1 MKIGTG
7 AVAVTIFAVAGIWGS
22 GTGASA
28 AVQAPPIDPAEF
40 ANTVST
46 DAVMDHLE
54 ALEQIAIDNGGNRAF
69 GTPGY
74 TASADYIEPL
84 LQEAGYVTTRQPF
97 DTPLQTILA
106 YELSLKGVPYLPP
119 IGVPM
124 QGTTGTG
131 PTAITTTLVRPVDP
145 AVAGCAAA
153 DYAGVDATGHI
164 SIVNRGNCT
173 FADKSAAAAAAG
185 AAALII
191 VNNEDAPFLGDLGPA
206 GTTPRVPTIGVS
218 SSEGSAIGSIGDVPL
233 GFLLDETTQTIS
245 TFNLLAESPT
255 GRDDN
260 TVMAGAHLDSV
271 KEGPGINDNG
281 SGSAVLLETALQ
293 LAEQGD
299 LNNQVRFAWWGGEEE
314 GLLGSFHY
322 VSDLVANAPTEVDQ
336 IATYLNFDMVGSPNY
351 VMAVYD
357 ADQSSSPA
365 PVEVPPGSVA
375 TEKLLTDYLD
385 SIGQPWKDT
394 AFDGRSDYLPFITAG
409 VASSGLFT
417 GAEGIKSPEEAARF
431 GGTAGQ
437 QYDPNYHQAGDTVA
451 NISETALGIA
461 SRAIAFAIG
470 SLAND
475 TSLINGVTPETAP
488 IESVAPVAALPTS
501 PIPSSTLLR

>member
-7 AVAVTIFAVAGIWGS
+7 TAAATAIALVGIWGS
-22 GTGASA
+22 AVGASA
-28 AVQAPPIDPAEF
+28 AAPVAPIDPAAF
-40 ANTVST
+40 ADTVT
-46 DAVMDHLE
+46 ADAVMDHLE
-54 ALEQIAIDNGGNRAF
+54 ELEQIAKDNNGNRAF
-69 GTPGY
+69 GTPGF

-84 LQEAGYVTTRQPF
+84 LQDAGYVTTRQPF
-97 DTPLQTILA
+97 DTKLQTILA

-119 IGVPM
+119 IGIPM
-124 QGTTGTG
+124 RGTTGTG
-131 PTAITTTLVRPVDP
+131 PTAITTTLVRPIDP
-145 AVAGCAAA
+145 SVAGCTAA
-153 DYAGVDATGHI
+153 DYAGVDAAGHI
-164 SIVNRGNCT
+164 AIVNRGNCP

-185 AAALII
+185 AAALI
-191 VNNEDAPFLGDLGPA
+191 VTNNEDAPFVGDLGPV
-206 GTTPRVPTIGVS
+206 GTPRVPTIGVS
-218 SSEGSAIGSIGDVPL
+218 SSEGAAIGSIGDVPL

-271 KEGPGINDNG
+271 KDGPGINDNG

-314 GLLGSFHY
+314 GLLGSIHY
-322 VSDLVANAPTEVDQ
+322 VNDLVTNTPAEVKQ

-385 SIGQPWKDT
+385 SIGQPWMDT
-394 AFDGRSDYLPFITAG
+394 AFDGRSDYLPFIAAG

-417 GAEGIKSPEEAARF
+417 GAEGIKTPEQAARF
-431 GGTAGQ
+431 GGTAGAP
-437 QYDPNYHQAGDTVA
+437 YDPNYHQAGDTVA
-451 NISETALGIA
+451 NISETALGIS
-461 SRAIAFAIG
+461 SRATAFAIG

-475 TSLINGVTPETAP
+475 TSLINGVTTETAP
-488 IESVAPVAALPTS
+488 VSLVGPVAAQGS
-501 PIPSSTLLR
+501 APISSSTLLR